1 MIKGRLMRTN
11 SIVMFLD
18 PVRNYCFTTRR
29 DVFDDALDR
38 LLTFAQIKLANKC
51 TVQHVY
57 CECTYVSS
65 GTKAFC

>member
-1 MIKGRLMRTN
+1 
-11 SIVMFLD
+11 
-18 PVRNYCFTTRR
+18 
-29 DVFDDALDR
+29 